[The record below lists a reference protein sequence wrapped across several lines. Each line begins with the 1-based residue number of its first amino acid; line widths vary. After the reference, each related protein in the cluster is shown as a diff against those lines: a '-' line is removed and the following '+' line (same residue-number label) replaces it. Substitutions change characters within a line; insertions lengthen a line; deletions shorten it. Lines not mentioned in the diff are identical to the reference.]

1 MRVRIWPVQGSAP
14 NRPALRLSP
23 SPGPAPASASASPS
37 RIAYDGVQ
45 VRMSGRRSRISV
57 TCRAVMPPDTGTT
70 VAPSSIAPWW
80 MPSPPVNRP
89 YP

>member
-1 MRVRIWPVQGSAP
+1 MRARSSPDQGSAP
-14 NRPALRLSP
+14 NRPAFSDSP
-23 SPGPAPASASASPS
+23 CPGPAPASASASPS

-57 TCRAVMPPDTGTT
+57 TCRAVIPPDTGTT

-80 MPSPPVNRP
+80 MPTPPVNRP